1 MIKYIQ
7 QKNIDFDL
15 LKNHLEESLS
25 ANQFTNRG
33 PAKHRLEN
41 ELNKLFNINENKRVV
56 CVTNGTLALHALFFL
71 YEKKYNKQLKWVT
84 PSFTFPSSVVG
95 KFKSDILDIDP
106 NTYTLPL
113 TEEII
118 KSYDGFIITNLFGTY
133 PKNINSWIEECKR
146 NNKILIF
153 DNASSP
159 MSTVGGIN
167 INNLGDSAFGSL
179 HHTKYLGFGEGGFVV
194 VNKEDYDELNTIL
207 GFGFTGT
214 TIKRKYDKY
223 SSNYKMPDTIAAF
236 ILQHLEIYDMK
247 RHKEI
252 QAYLVD
258 EVSKIKNIQLFNYQN
273 DVVYG
278 NLPILYDKKINHL
291 FFKDF
296 GVEANKYYYPLKEQK
311 NSMYVYNRIVNL
323 PLHAGLTDYELEI
336 IISVLKKSIR

>member
-7 QKNIDFDL
+7 QKNINFDL
-15 LKNHLEESLS
+15 LEKHLQESIS

-41 ELNKLFNINENKRVV
+41 ELNKLFNIGQNKRVV
-56 CVTNGTLALHALFFL
+56 CVTNGTLALHSLFFL
-71 YEKKYNKQLKWVT
+71 YEKKHKKQLKWAT

-95 KFKSDILDIDP
+95 KFKSDILDIDLD
-106 NTYTLPL
+106 TYTIPL
-113 TEEII
+113 TDDVI
-118 KSYDGFIITNLFGTY
+118 KSYDGFVITNLFGTY
-133 PKNINSWIEECKR
+133 PKNINDWIERCKK

-159 MSTVGGIN
+159 MTFIDDVN

-194 VNKEDYDELNTIL
+194 VNKEDYDELNAIL

-214 TIKRKYDKY
+214 SVKRKYDKH

-236 ILQHLEIYDMK
+236 ILQHIQSYDLE
-247 RHKEI
+247 RHKKI
-252 QAYLVD
+252 QSFLVD
-258 EVSKIKNIQLFNYQN
+258 EVKKINNVNLFNYQS

-296 GVEANKYYYPLKEQK
+296 GVEANKYYYPLKQQK
-311 NSMYVYNRIVNL
+311 NSMQIYNQIVNL
-323 PLHAGLTDYELEI
+323 PLHAGLTDYEMEM
-336 IISVLKKSIR
+336 IISVVKKSIK